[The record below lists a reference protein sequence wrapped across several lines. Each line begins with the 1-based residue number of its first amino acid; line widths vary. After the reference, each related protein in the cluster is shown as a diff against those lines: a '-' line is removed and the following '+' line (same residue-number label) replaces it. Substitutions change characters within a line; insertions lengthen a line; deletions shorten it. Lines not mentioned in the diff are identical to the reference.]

1 LHDSIAAERQGV
13 PAIAVMTERFVSAAA
28 LMCRVAGMP
37 EYKFV
42 VIGHPISS
50 ASDDKLAQYARATVA
65 QARDLLVQGQGA
77 MP

>member
-1 LHDSIAAERQGV
+1 
-13 PAIAVMTERFVSAAA
+13 MTARFVSAAEMMA
-28 LMCRVAGMP
+28 KVLGMP
-37 EYKFV
+37 SYKFV